1 MNWFKAIL
9 VNYKAN
15 LGLGLGNFGP
25 LDLKKITVV
34 YAVVFP
40 SYILAFI
47 CNELSEVRIL
57 LCWGVGWVKKWSAW
71 GILCHCQL
79 LSKISCFI
87 RARDNS
93 VIVYTKL
100 FAPLFL
106 SLFPCRSLKT
116 KTEELDFSVWKIFK
130 WDYLGL
136 IFRRTWLLSLLLN

>member
-57 LCWGVGWVKKWSAW
+57 LC
-71 GILCHCQL
+71 
-79 LSKISCFI
+79 
-87 RARDNS
+87 
-93 VIVYTKL
+93 
-100 FAPLFL
+100 
-106 SLFPCRSLKT
+106 
-116 KTEELDFSVWKIFK
+116 
-130 WDYLGL
+130 
-136 IFRRTWLLSLLLN
+136 